1 MEELKKLQNIGAKE
15 ISQHT
20 HIALN
25 KIQNILEC
33 NYKDLKDSATTNGL
47 LRILEREY
55 QVDLKQW
62 QEEYVAFWENYDAK
76 DDEIGPLVNFKVT
89 HENIAPNASK
99 KGAMMGAI
107 IVVLLGAGF
116 LTYMNFY
123 GDTIIAD
130 KSIENAPKEEKVE
143 SQEAPQIIEHSKETP
158 SQTTESK
165 DIQAPAEQTP
175 AQNNETPA
183 QEQNTTEQT
192 PQSTEQDSANN
203 EVAQVN
209 SVVITPS
216 KDIWV
221 GIVYLDNNKRTS
233 FITAESFT
241 IDLKRPQTIITGH
254 GMLEMNVKGEKSASN
269 SANKM
274 FFVVDGKGEF
284 SQVTQGQYNARTRG
298 LGW

>member
-76 DDEIGPLVNFKVT
+76 DDEVGPLVNFKVT

-130 KSIENAPKEEKVE
+130 KSIENAPKE
-143 SQEAPQIIEHSKETP
+143 
-158 SQTTESK
+158 
-165 DIQAPAEQTP
+165 
-175 AQNNETPA
+175 
-183 QEQNTTEQT
+183 
-192 PQSTEQDSANN
+192 
-203 EVAQVN
+203 
-209 SVVITPS
+209 
-216 KDIWV
+216 
-221 GIVYLDNNKRTS
+221 
-233 FITAESFT
+233 
-241 IDLKRPQTIITGH
+241 
-254 GMLEMNVKGEKSASN
+254 
-269 SANKM
+269 
-274 FFVVDGKGEF
+274 
-284 SQVTQGQYNARTRG
+284 
-298 LGW
+298 